1 MLIYPVI
8 DLWTLMQL
16 LFSTFYFLI
25 ISLAEA
31 VLFRYPIDV
40 ILFVGMG
47 IWCLSSLE
55 ISSLLH

>member
-1 MLIYPVI
+1 MLNYPVI

-40 ILFVGMG
+40 ILFVGTS

-55 ISSLLH
+55 TSSLLH